1 MKILA
6 FILLLF
12 MASTATSSMTSP
24 YARSCIYLGHIAE
37 QVMVLRQAGVQQDK
51 IIYSFLKYPS
61 KLKIQDL
68 ENIVSGMIDDAF
80 KLEISKLSIEK
91 IHAIWKFDN
100 KWFEMCMLRKFKM
113 RVD

>member
-1 MKILA
+1 MKTTIL
-6 FILLLF
+6 ILLLF
-12 MASTATSSMTSP
+12 MASKETSSMTSP

-61 KLKIQDL
+61 KLKIQDI
-68 ENIVSGMIDDAF
+68 EKIVSGMIDDAF
-80 KLEISKLSIEK
+80 KLEIKKLSVEK
-91 IHAIWKFDN
+91 INEIWKFDN